1 MTLGDKNSGYFH
13 DVTKGRRARNKLSM
27 LETSE
32 GLPLFD
38 EQQIVTEIAKYFETI
53 FISNGSDGAAIVAK
67 ALKPCISPTTNAA
80 LTSLPSV
87 DDIKKALF
95 AIHPDKAPG
104 PDGFSACFFQSNW
117 TAVGATIV
125 TEIQSFFRSGIMP
138 DSINTTHVRLIAKS
152 QTAKVVS
159 DFRPIALCN
168 VYYKI
173 ISKLLSLRLRP
184 VLGNII
190 SESQYASYRD
200 ELSQIM
206 SSSHMKFYII

>member
-1 MTLGDKNSGYFH
+1 
-13 DVTKGRRARNKLSM
+13 M

-87 DDIKKALF
+87 DEIKKALF

-138 DSINTTHVRLIAKS
+138 DSIKTTHTRLIPKTLA
-152 QTAKVVS
+152 AKVVS
-159 DFRPIALCN
+159 DFRPIALCS

-184 VLGNII
+184 CWEKSFQKVNPPFY
-190 SESQYASYRD
+190 QD
-200 ELSQIM
+200 EPSQIM
-206 SSSHMKFYII
+206 FSSHMRSYTI